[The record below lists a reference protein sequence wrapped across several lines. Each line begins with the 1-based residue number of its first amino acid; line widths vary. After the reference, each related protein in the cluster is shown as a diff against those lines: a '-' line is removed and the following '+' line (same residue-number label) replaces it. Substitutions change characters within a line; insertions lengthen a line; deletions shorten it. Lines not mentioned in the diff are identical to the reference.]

1 MCDMKTL
8 KGGIAAG
15 VAMLIVSFLVNMIV
29 MAVAPYDVLS
39 LGGMRSATD
48 PLMMLFLLYPLVL
61 GLVFAHVYNYVGK
74 TLKGTAMDKGKE
86 YGVLMWLAYTVPS
99 AFVVLTS
106 MDYPMAFTVQQAVG
120 GLAMMLVGGFVI
132 AKMME

>member
-8 KGGIAAG
+8 KAGIAAG
-15 VAMLIVSFLVNMIV
+15 VAMLIVYFVVNMIV

-48 PLMMLFLLYPLVL
+48 PLMMLFFLHPFVL
-61 GLVFAHVYNYVGK
+61 GLVFAHAYGYVGK
-74 TLKGTAMDKGKE
+74 SLKGRPVEKGRE
-86 YGVLMWLAYTVPS
+86 YGILMWLVYTVPS

-106 MDYPMAFTVQQAVG
+106 MNYPTVFVIQQVAG
-120 GLAMMLVGGFVI
+120 GWVMMLFGGMVI
-132 AKMME
+132 AKMSK